1 MSQSFNCP
9 NCGAG
14 LEYSDAERTMRCTF
28 CNTTVAVP
36 EELWRAA
43 EAAQEQVELRKSVKR
58 WMKYLW
64 IFLGI
69 AVGLPLCL
77 GLVGTLLGLAAS
89 ILGITIPFILP
100 SLIH

>member
-9 NCGAG
+9 NCGAE
-14 LEYSDAERTMRCTF
+14 LVYSGTEHTMRCTF

-36 EELWRAA
+36 EEIWRAA
-43 EAAQEQVELRKSVKR
+43 ETAQEQVVLQTSVNR

-69 AVGLPLCL
+69 TVGLPLCL
-77 GLVGTLLGLAAS
+77 GLVGTVIGLAAS
-89 ILGITIPFILP
+89 VLGITIPFILP
-100 SLIH
+100 FITH